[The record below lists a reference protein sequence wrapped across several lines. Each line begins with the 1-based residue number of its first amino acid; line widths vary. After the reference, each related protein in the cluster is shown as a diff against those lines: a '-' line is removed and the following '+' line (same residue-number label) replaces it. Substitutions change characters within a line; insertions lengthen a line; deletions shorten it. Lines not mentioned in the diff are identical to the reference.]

1 MTEISPEVSA
11 QLERVVDGLVA
22 QTGGAIHRHDLR
34 AVVLDC
40 YDQLAA
46 HATIT
51 TFLPILTERFALV
64 QLRAKGILSGDISKN
79 VPEVLVLDEHNA
91 ARSQTAAALIRFYA
105 PGRFHVTSAGV
116 TPQGPISPVV
126 TELLG
131 EVGLGLTDFP
141 KPATDELMVAA
152 DVVIAIGDVPLDLD
166 SIPGQLV
173 HWDVPAADVDDRQ
186 SQRANLEKTDA
197 SVRGFLRTV
206 DPDHE
211 LHEPVLTSG
220 Q

>member
-1 MTEISPEVSA
+1 MTELSPEVSV
-11 QLERVVDGLVA
+11 QLERVIDGLVA
-22 QTGGAIHRHDLR
+22 HTGGTIHRHDLR
-34 AVVLDC
+34 VVVRDC

-64 QLRAKGILSGDISKN
+64 QLRAQGILSGDIQKD
-79 VPEVLVLDEHNA
+79 VPEVLVVDEHNA

-105 PGRFHVTSAGV
+105 PGRFQVTSAGA
-116 TPQGPISPVV
+116 TPRGPISPVV

-141 KPATDELMVAA
+141 KPATEELLNAA
-152 DVVIAIGDVPLDLD
+152 DVLIAIGDVPLDLD
-166 SIPGQLV
+166 SVPGQLV
-173 HWDVPAADVDDRQ
+173 RWNIPSSDVEDRQ

-197 SVRGFLRTV
+197 NVRAFLRAL
-206 DPDHE
+206 DPDHA
-211 LHEPVLTSG
+211 LHVPVLLTD

>member
-1 MTEISPEVSA
+1 MTELSLEVSG

-22 QTGGAIHRHDLR
+22 HTAGEIHRHDLR

-40 YDQLAA
+40 YAQLAA

-64 QLRAKGILSGDISKN
+64 QLRAQGILSGEISKN
-79 VPEVLVLDEHNA
+79 VPEVLVVDEHNA

-105 PGRFHVTSAGV
+105 PGRFHVTSAGE
-116 TPQGPISPVV
+116 TPRGSISPVV

-141 KPATDELMVAA
+141 KPATEELMIAA
-152 DVVIAIGDVPLDLD
+152 DVVIVIGDVGLDLD
-166 SIPGQLV
+166 SVPGEV
-173 HWDVPAADVDDRQ
+173 VRWDVPAADLDDRQ
-186 SQRANLEKTDA
+186 DQRATLAETDA
-197 SVRGFLRTV
+197 SVRRFLRAIQ
-206 DPDHE
+206 PDHA
-211 LHEPVLTSG
+211 LHEPVLTSEA
-220 Q
+220 

>member
-1 MTEISPEVSA
+1 MTELSPETSA
-11 QLERVVDGLVA
+11 QLERVIDGLVA
-22 QTGGAIHRHDLR
+22 HTGGTIHRHDLR
-34 AVVLDC
+34 AVVHDC

-51 TFLPILTERFALV
+51 NFLPILTERFALV
-64 QLRAKGILSGDISKN
+64 QLRAQGILSGEVSKD

-116 TPQGPISPVV
+116 TPDGPISPAV

-141 KPATDELMVAA
+141 KPATDELIAAA
-152 DVVIAIGDVPLDLD
+152 DVLIAIGDVPLDL
-166 SIPGQLV
+166 SVAPGQV
-173 HWDVPAADVDDRQ
+173 IHWDVPVAEIEDRQ
-186 SQRANLEKTDA
+186 GQRENLEKTDA
-197 SVRGFLRTV
+197 SVREFLRTV
-206 DPDHE
+206 DPDHA
-211 LHEPVLTSG
+211 LHAPMLMTGE
-220 Q
+220 